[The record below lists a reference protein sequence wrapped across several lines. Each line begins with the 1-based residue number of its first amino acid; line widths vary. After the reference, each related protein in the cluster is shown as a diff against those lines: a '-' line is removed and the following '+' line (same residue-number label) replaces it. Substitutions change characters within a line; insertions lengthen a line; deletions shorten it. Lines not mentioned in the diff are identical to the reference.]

1 MGFEYLAIQDRMSHS
16 NTFSPSIYSFH
27 IFSEIEYIM
36 QKEYD
41 NFHEYSYSL
50 VKSLDDP
57 NKLLLGLDFE
67 YFLHE

>member
-1 MGFEYLAIQDRMSHS
+1 
-16 NTFSPSIYSFH
+16 
-27 IFSEIEYIM
+27 M